1 MAEKQSNKDRIKEI
15 TAGIE
20 KGIME
25 LFESDRY
32 RQYLS
37 TMSRFHKYSL
47 NNVMLIHS
55 QRPDATL
62 VAGFNKWKNQFGR
75 HVKKG
80 ERGIQILAPVPFKK
94 KVDEVK
100 LDPHTQT
107 PMLDRDGNLIKEEKE
122 VSIPMFKVVSV
133 FDVSQTDG
141 KPLPVLAHSLSGDV
155 QQYEVFMEALR
166 RTSPVPIVVAHTD
179 RDVDG
184 FFDLTAQQI
193 TIQDGMSQVQTICA
207 GVHEIAHSK
216 LHNYDKIDEP
226 KDAPEYQNIEIF
238 GVPGLFSNGRI
249 FLADLPDGLYRYD
262 LRGSDY
268 DPGMPV
274 TVEPN
279 VAVNHAGAIITAKPL
294 DLGKDDRRYL
304 TEEEGLDFV
313 GGESSVYQFLNEQ
326 RKDRHTEEV
335 EAESIS
341 YAVCQYFG
349 IETADNSFGYIASW
363 SQGKELK
370 ELRASLETI
379 NRTSSELISSIE
391 HHFKEICKERGI
403 DLAAQQKTEPDSLT
417 KLAADLERFEFDVDT
432 FAYLDSVGSR
442 EEGLREVTESLISG
456 DVQGIRDYLH
466 EILAEEDEYSEAAQA
481 LLNRLDAFF
490 PVPSVEPP
498 AKEVDA
504 ISTYA
509 GDFAVHLLVTTNGE
523 PIPGVPATDLD
534 GITAWAE
541 EKLRSGDLRPLSDVL
556 LDMMAVYGQD
566 ERFDNLTDRLA
577 DLNKQVYIPEET
589 LDSNK
594 APSRYEYKLV
604 SNFHRTAPEDT
615 TYIQQYTFTKGAV
628 LIPGPVLFVGPYEKC
643 LELQE
648 ALKAGTITVD
658 AVRAMEEAEK
668 LYLVSDSKY
677 LHIQRTDSGFDYT
690 LYDKNSMK
698 QLNGGRLD
706 DPELHISTACIDICE
721 MHGLDSYKVSIVPL
735 ELLESL
741 AAANIPQEQREQSID
756 IPQPYPYISQT
767 ELQAFGYTAPDMLPV
782 STDFALEL
790 MERDVTV
797 YMLHSDNTEAMA
809 FDSEDLAMH
818 IGMFGITTEDW
829 NAIKERPDIV
839 AISTRF
845 AVSYQ
850 QDVAAGVVKPPVTPE
865 NHLRAAEMSME
876 DDYGMIDGIINNGKA
891 PAAKEQDKEK
901 KPSVLD
907 QLKSQS
913 TPPRQKSTHKKS
925 KGREI

>member
-1 MAEKQSNKDRIKEI
+1 MAEKQSSKDRLKEI

-20 KGIME
+20 QGIME

-80 ERGIQILAPVPFKK
+80 ERGIQILAPVPYKK

-100 LDPHTQT
+100 LDPHTKA
-107 PMLDRDGNLIKEEKE
+107 PMLDKDGNLVKEEKE
-122 VSIPMFKVVSV
+122 VSVPMFKVVSV
-133 FDVSQTDG
+133 FDVSQTVG

-166 RTSPVPIVVAHTD
+166 RTSPVPIVIAHTD
-179 RDVDG
+179 QDVDG

-207 GVHEIAHSK
+207 GIHEIAHSK
-216 LHNYDKIDEP
+216 LHNYDRIDEP
-226 KDAPEYQNIEIF
+226 EDATEYQNIEIF

-249 FLADLPDGLYRYD
+249 CLADLPDGLYRYD
-262 LRGSDY
+262 LRGSDR
-268 DPGMPV
+268 DPGRPI

-279 VAVNHAGAIITAKPL
+279 AAINHAGSIITAKPL

-304 TEEEGLDFV
+304 TEEDGLNFV
-313 GGESSVYQFLNEQ
+313 GGESSVYHFLNEQ
-326 RKDRHTEEV
+326 HKDRHTEEV

-349 IETADNSFGYIASW
+349 IETADNSFGYIATW

-391 HHFKEICKERGI
+391 QHFKEICKERGI
-403 DLAAQQKTEPDSLT
+403 AINAP
-417 KLAADLERFEFDVDT
+417 A
-432 FAYLDSVGSR
+432 
-442 EEGLREVTESLISG
+442 EVVPVAETTPTVSG
-456 DVQGIRDYLH
+456 GDPIVNTD
-466 EILAEEDEYSEAAQA
+466 
-481 LLNRLDAFF
+481 
-490 PVPSVEPP
+490 
-498 AKEVDA
+498 DA
-504 ISTYA
+504 ISTFA
-509 GDFAVHLLVTTNGE
+509 GDFTVHLMIKTNGE
-523 PIPGVPATDLD
+523 PIPGIPAEGID
-534 GITAWAE
+534 GICAWVE
-541 EKLRSGDLRPLSDVL
+541 EKLRSGDLRPLSDIL
-556 LDMMAVYGQD
+556 LDMMAIYGQD
-566 ERFDNLTDRLA
+566 ERFNDLTDRLA
-577 DLNKQVYIPEET
+577 DMNKRVYISQEPKEST
-589 LDSNK
+589 TDPK
-594 APSRYEYKLV
+594 RYEYRLV

-615 TYIQQYTFTKGAV
+615 TYIQQYTYNRDAV
-628 LIPGPVLFVGPYEKC
+628 LFPGPVLFVGTYDKC

-648 ALKAGTITVD
+648 KLKVGTITPD
-658 AVRAMEEAEK
+658 AVREMQEAEK

-677 LHIQRTDSGFDYT
+677 LYIQRTDSGFDYT
-690 LYDKNSMK
+690 IYDKDSMK
-698 QLNGGRLD
+698 LLDGGVLD
-706 DPELHISTACIDICE
+706 DPMMHISTACIQVCE
-721 MHGLDSYKVSIVPL
+721 LHGLDSYKVSIAPT
-735 ELLESL
+735 ELIETL
-741 AAANIPQEQREQSID
+741 AAANMPQELREQSLD
-756 IPQPYPYISQT
+756 MPQPDPYVSQK

-818 IGMFGITTEDW
+818 IGMFGITTDDW

-850 QDVAAGVVKPPVTPE
+850 RDVQAGVVKPPILPE
-865 NHLRAAEMSME
+865 NHLRAAEMSLE

-891 PAAKEQDKEK
+891 PGTKEQPKEK
-901 KPSVLD
+901 KPSVMD
-907 QLKSQS
+907 QLKSQT
-913 TPPRQKSTHKKS
+913 TPQRQKNTHKKS

>member
-20 KGIME
+20 QGIKE

-37 TMSRFHKYSL
+37 TMSQFHKYSL

-100 LDPHTQT
+100 LDPHTKA
-107 PMLDRDGNLIKEEKE
+107 PMLDKDGNLVKEEKE
-122 VSIPMFKVVSV
+122 VSVPMFKVVSV

-166 RTSPVPIVVAHTD
+166 RTSPVPIVIAHTD
-179 RDVDG
+179 RDLDG

-216 LHNYDKIDEP
+216 LHNYDKMTELAD
-226 KDAPEYQNIEIF
+226 DGVTVLAPEE
-238 GVPGLFSNGRI
+238 
-249 FLADLPDGLYRYD
+249 
-262 LRGSDY
+262 
-268 DPGMPV
+268 
-274 TVEPN
+274 
-279 VAVNHAGAIITAKPL
+279 
-294 DLGKDDRRYL
+294 
-304 TEEEGLDFV
+304 
-313 GGESSVYQFLNEQ
+313 
-326 RKDRHTEEV
+326 KDRHTEEV

-391 HHFKEICKERGI
+391 QHFKEICKERGI
-403 DLAAQQKTEPDSLT
+403 AIDAPAEAVPVVK
-417 KLAADLERFEFDVDT
+417 K
-432 FAYLDSVGSR
+432 
-442 EEGLREVTESLISG
+442 ESTVAGG
-456 DVQGIRDYLH
+456 DVVENTYDDIA
-466 EILAEEDEYSEAAQA
+466 IL
-481 LLNRLDAFF
+481 
-490 PVPSVEPP
+490 
-498 AKEVDA
+498 
-504 ISTYA
+504 A
-509 GDFAVHLLVTTNGE
+509 GDFAVHLEVTTKGF
-523 PIPGVPATDLD
+523 PIPGVPVTDFFE
-534 GITAWAE
+534 IRAWVD
-541 EKLRSGDLRPLSDVL
+541 EKLRAGDLRTLSDVL
-556 LDMMAVYGQD
+556 LDVRAIYGQD
-566 ERFDNLTDRLA
+566 ERFNDLTDRLA
-577 DLNKQVYIPEET
+577 EINKRVYIPQEPVEDT
-589 LDSNK
+589 GTAK
-594 APSRYEYKLV
+594 RYEYRLV

-615 TYIQQYTFTKGAV
+615 TYIQQYTFNKDAV
-628 LIPGPVLFVGPYEKC
+628 LLPGPVLFVGTYEKC

-648 ALKAGTITVD
+648 KLKAGTITPD
-658 AVRAMEEAEK
+658 AVREMQEAEK

-677 LHIQRTDSGFDYT
+677 LYIQRTDSGFDYT
-690 LYDKNSMK
+690 IYDKDSMK
-698 QLNGGRLD
+698 LLDGGRLD
-706 DPELHISTACIDICE
+706 DPMMHISTACINICE
-721 MHGLDSYKVSIVPL
+721 EHGMDSYKVSIAPT
-735 ELLESL
+735 ELIETL
-741 AAANIPQEQREQSID
+741 AAANMPQELREQSID
-756 IPQPYPYISQT
+756 VPQPDPYVSQA
-767 ELQAFGYTAPDMLPV
+767 ELQAFGYTAPDMLPI

-818 IGMFGITTEDW
+818 IGMFGVTTEDW

-850 QDVAAGVVKPPVTPE
+850 RDVQAGVVKPPVLPE
-865 NHLRAAEMSME
+865 NHLRAAEMSLE

-891 PAAKEQDKEK
+891 PGTKEQPKEK
-901 KPSVLD
+901 KPSVID

-913 TPPRQKSTHKKS
+913 TPPRQKNTHKKS

>member
-20 KGIME
+20 QGIKE

-100 LDPHTQT
+100 LDPHTKA
-107 PMLDRDGNLIKEEKE
+107 PMLDKDGNLVKEEKE
-122 VSIPMFKVVSV
+122 VSVPMFKVVSV

-166 RTSPVPIVVAHTD
+166 RTSPVPIVIAHTD

-216 LHNYDKIDEP
+216 LHNYDKMTELAD
-226 KDAPEYQNIEIF
+226 DGVTVLAPEE
-238 GVPGLFSNGRI
+238 
-249 FLADLPDGLYRYD
+249 
-262 LRGSDY
+262 
-268 DPGMPV
+268 
-274 TVEPN
+274 
-279 VAVNHAGAIITAKPL
+279 
-294 DLGKDDRRYL
+294 
-304 TEEEGLDFV
+304 
-313 GGESSVYQFLNEQ
+313 
-326 RKDRHTEEV
+326 KDRHTEEV

-391 HHFKEICKERGI
+391 QHFKEICKERGI
-403 DLAAQQKTEPDSLT
+403 TIDAPAEAVPVVETSPT
-417 KLAADLERFEFDVDT
+417 V
-432 FAYLDSVGSR
+432 
-442 EEGLREVTESLISG
+442 SG
-456 DVQGIRDYLH
+456 GDPIVNTDD
-466 EILAEEDEYSEAAQA
+466 ILAT
-481 LLNRLDAFF
+481 F
-490 PVPSVEPP
+490 
-498 AKEVDA
+498 
-504 ISTYA
+504 A
-509 GDFAVHLLVTTNGE
+509 GDFTVHLMIKTNGE
-523 PIPGVPATDLD
+523 PIPGIPAEGID
-534 GITAWAE
+534 GICAWVE
-541 EKLRSGDLRPLSDVL
+541 EKLRAGDLRPLSVIL
-556 LDMMAVYGQD
+556 LDMMAIYGQD
-566 ERFDNLTDRLA
+566 ERFNDLTDRLA
-577 DLNKQVYIPEET
+577 EINKRVYIPQEPVKDT
-589 LDSNK
+589 GAAK
-594 APSRYEYKLV
+594 RYEYRLV

-615 TYIQQYTFTKGAV
+615 TYIQQYTYNRDAV
-628 LIPGPVLFVGPYEKC
+628 LFPGPVLFVGTYEKC

-648 ALKAGTITVD
+648 KLKAGTITPD
-658 AVRAMEEAEK
+658 AVREMQEAEK

-677 LHIQRTDSGFDYT
+677 LYIQRTDSGFDYT
-690 LYDKNSMK
+690 IYDKDSMK
-698 QLNGGRLD
+698 LLDGGRLD
-706 DPELHISTACIDICE
+706 DPMMHISTACINICE
-721 MHGLDSYKVSIVPL
+721 EHGMDSYKVSIAPT
-735 ELLESL
+735 ELIETL
-741 AAANIPQEQREQSID
+741 AAANMPQELREQSID
-756 IPQPYPYISQT
+756 VPQPDPYVSQM
-767 ELQAFGYTAPDMLPV
+767 ELQAFGYTAPDMLPI

-850 QDVAAGVVKPPVTPE
+850 RDVQTGVVKPSILPE
-865 NHLRAAEMSME
+865 NHLRAAEMSLE

-891 PAAKEQDKEK
+891 PGTKEQPKEK
-901 KPSVLD
+901 KPSVID
-907 QLKSQS
+907 QLKSQT
-913 TPPRQKSTHKKS
+913 TPPRQKTTQKKS

>member
-100 LDPHTQT
+100 LDPHTKA
-107 PMLDRDGNLIKEEKE
+107 PMLDKDGNLVKEEKE
-122 VSIPMFKVVSV
+122 VSVPMFKVVSV

-166 RTSPVPIVVAHTD
+166 RTSPVPIVIAHTD

-216 LHNYDKIDEP
+216 LHNYDKMTELAD
-226 KDAPEYQNIEIF
+226 DGVTVLAPEE
-238 GVPGLFSNGRI
+238 
-249 FLADLPDGLYRYD
+249 
-262 LRGSDY
+262 
-268 DPGMPV
+268 
-274 TVEPN
+274 
-279 VAVNHAGAIITAKPL
+279 
-294 DLGKDDRRYL
+294 
-304 TEEEGLDFV
+304 
-313 GGESSVYQFLNEQ
+313 
-326 RKDRHTEEV
+326 KDRHTEEV

-391 HHFKEICKERGI
+391 QHFKEICKERGI
-403 DLAAQQKTEPDSLT
+403 TIDAPAEAVPVVETSPT
-417 KLAADLERFEFDVDT
+417 V
-432 FAYLDSVGSR
+432 
-442 EEGLREVTESLISG
+442 SG
-456 DVQGIRDYLH
+456 GDPIVNTDD
-466 EILAEEDEYSEAAQA
+466 ILAT
-481 LLNRLDAFF
+481 F
-490 PVPSVEPP
+490 
-498 AKEVDA
+498 
-504 ISTYA
+504 A
-509 GDFAVHLLVTTNGE
+509 GDFTVHLMIKTNGE
-523 PIPGVPATDLD
+523 PIPGIPAEGID
-534 GITAWAE
+534 GICAWVE
-541 EKLRSGDLRPLSDVL
+541 EKLRAGDLRPLSDIL
-556 LDMMAVYGQD
+556 LDMMAIYGQD
-566 ERFDNLTDRLA
+566 ERFNDLTDRLA
-577 DLNKQVYIPEET
+577 EINKRVYIPQEPVEDT
-589 LDSNK
+589 GTAK
-594 APSRYEYKLV
+594 RYEYRLV

-615 TYIQQYTFTKGAV
+615 TYIQQYIYNRDAV
-628 LIPGPVLFVGPYEKC
+628 LFPGPVLFVGTYEKC

-648 ALKAGTITVD
+648 KLKAGTITPD
-658 AVRAMEEAEK
+658 AVREMQEAEK

-677 LHIQRTDSGFDYT
+677 LYIQRTDSGFDYT
-690 LYDKNSMK
+690 IYDKDSMK
-698 QLNGGRLD
+698 LLDGGRLD
-706 DPELHISTACIDICE
+706 NPMMHISTACINICE
-721 MHGLDSYKVSIVPL
+721 EHGMDSYKVSIAPT
-735 ELLESL
+735 ELIETL
-741 AAANIPQEQREQSID
+741 AAANMPQELREQSID
-756 IPQPYPYISQT
+756 VPQPDPYVSQA
-767 ELQAFGYTAPDMLPV
+767 ELQSFGYTAPDMLPI

-797 YMLHSDNTEAMA
+797 YMLHRDNTEAMA

-818 IGMFGITTEDW
+818 IGMFGVTTEDW

-850 QDVAAGVVKPPVTPE
+850 RDVQAGVVKPPVLPE
-865 NHLRAAEMSME
+865 NHLRAAEMSLE
-876 DDYGMIDGIINNGKA
+876 DDYGMIDGIN
-891 PAAKEQDKEK
+891 PEE
-901 KPSVLD
+901 SVI
-907 QLKSQS
+907 
-913 TPPRQKSTHKKS
+913 PKKS
-925 KGREI
+925 CKRRRRDEFCL

>member
-20 KGIME
+20 QGIKE

-100 LDPHTQT
+100 LDPHTKA
-107 PMLDRDGNLIKEEKE
+107 PMLDKDGNLVKEEKE
-122 VSIPMFKVVSV
+122 VSVPMFKVVSV

-166 RTSPVPIVVAHTD
+166 RTSPVPIVIAHTD

-216 LHNYDKIDEP
+216 LHNYDKMTELAD
-226 KDAPEYQNIEIF
+226 DGVTVLAPEE
-238 GVPGLFSNGRI
+238 
-249 FLADLPDGLYRYD
+249 
-262 LRGSDY
+262 
-268 DPGMPV
+268 
-274 TVEPN
+274 
-279 VAVNHAGAIITAKPL
+279 
-294 DLGKDDRRYL
+294 
-304 TEEEGLDFV
+304 
-313 GGESSVYQFLNEQ
+313 
-326 RKDRHTEEV
+326 KDRHTEEV

-391 HHFKEICKERGI
+391 QHFKEICKERGI
-403 DLAAQQKTEPDSLT
+403 TIDAPAEAVPVVETSPT
-417 KLAADLERFEFDVDT
+417 V
-432 FAYLDSVGSR
+432 
-442 EEGLREVTESLISG
+442 SG
-456 DVQGIRDYLH
+456 GDPIVNTD
-466 EILAEEDEYSEAAQA
+466 
-481 LLNRLDAFF
+481 
-490 PVPSVEPP
+490 
-498 AKEVDA
+498 DA
-504 ISTYA
+504 ISTFA
-509 GDFAVHLLVTTNGE
+509 GDFTVHLMIKTNGE
-523 PIPGVPATDLD
+523 PIPGIPAEGID
-534 GITAWAE
+534 GICAWVE
-541 EKLRSGDLRPLSDVL
+541 EKLRAGGLRPLSDIL
-556 LDMMAVYGQD
+556 LDMMAIYGQD
-566 ERFDNLTDRLA
+566 ERFNDLTDRLA
-577 DLNKQVYIPEET
+577 EINKRVYIPQEPVEDT
-589 LDSNK
+589 GAAK
-594 APSRYEYKLV
+594 RYEYRLV

-615 TYIQQYTFTKGAV
+615 TYIQQYTYNRDAV
-628 LIPGPVLFVGPYEKC
+628 LFPGPVLFVGTYEKC

-648 ALKAGTITVD
+648 KLKAGTITPD
-658 AVRAMEEAEK
+658 AVREMQEAEK

-677 LHIQRTDSGFDYT
+677 LYIQRTDSGFDYT
-690 LYDKNSMK
+690 IYDKDSMK
-698 QLNGGRLD
+698 LLDGGRLD
-706 DPELHISTACIDICE
+706 DPMMHISTACINICE
-721 MHGLDSYKVSIVPL
+721 EHGMDSYKVSIAPT
-735 ELLESL
+735 ELIETL
-741 AAANIPQEQREQSID
+741 AAANMPQELREQSID
-756 IPQPYPYISQT
+756 VPQPDPYVSQA
-767 ELQAFGYTAPDMLPV
+767 ELQAFGYTAPDMLPI

-818 IGMFGITTEDW
+818 IGMFGVTTEDW

-850 QDVAAGVVKPPVTPE
+850 RDVQAGVVKPPVLPE
-865 NHLRAAEMSME
+865 NHLRAAEMSLE

-891 PAAKEQDKEK
+891 PGTKEQPKEK
-901 KPSVLD
+901 KPSVID

-913 TPPRQKSTHKKS
+913 TPPRQKNTHKKS

>member
-20 KGIME
+20 QGIKE

-100 LDPHTQT
+100 LDPHTKA
-107 PMLDRDGNLIKEEKE
+107 PILDKDGNLVKEEKE
-122 VSIPMFKVVSV
+122 VSVPMFKVVSV

-166 RTSPVPIVVAHTD
+166 RTSPVPIVIAHTD

-216 LHNYDKIDEP
+216 LHNYDKMTELAD
-226 KDAPEYQNIEIF
+226 DGVTVLAPEE
-238 GVPGLFSNGRI
+238 
-249 FLADLPDGLYRYD
+249 
-262 LRGSDY
+262 
-268 DPGMPV
+268 
-274 TVEPN
+274 
-279 VAVNHAGAIITAKPL
+279 
-294 DLGKDDRRYL
+294 
-304 TEEEGLDFV
+304 
-313 GGESSVYQFLNEQ
+313 
-326 RKDRHTEEV
+326 KDRHTEEV

-391 HHFKEICKERGI
+391 QHFKEICKERGI
-403 DLAAQQKTEPDSLT
+403 AINAP
-417 KLAADLERFEFDVDT
+417 A
-432 FAYLDSVGSR
+432 
-442 EEGLREVTESLISG
+442 EVVPVVETSPTVSG
-456 DVQGIRDYLH
+456 GDPIVNTDD
-466 EILAEEDEYSEAAQA
+466 ILAT
-481 LLNRLDAFF
+481 F
-490 PVPSVEPP
+490 
-498 AKEVDA
+498 
-504 ISTYA
+504 A
-509 GDFAVHLLVTTNGE
+509 GDFTVHLMIKTSGE
-523 PIPGVPATDLD
+523 PIPGIPAEGID
-534 GITAWAE
+534 GICAWVE
-541 EKLRSGDLRPLSDVL
+541 EKLRAGDLRPLSDIL
-556 LDMMAVYGQD
+556 LDMMAIFGQD
-566 ERFDNLTDRLA
+566 ERFNDLTDRLA
-577 DLNKQVYIPEET
+577 EINKRVYIPQEPVEDT
-589 LDSNK
+589 GTAK
-594 APSRYEYKLV
+594 RYEYRLV

-615 TYIQQYTFTKGAV
+615 TYIQQYTFNKDAV
-628 LIPGPVLFVGPYEKC
+628 LFPGPVLFVGTYEKC

-648 ALKAGTITVD
+648 KLKAGTITPD
-658 AVRAMEEAEK
+658 AVREMQEAEK

-677 LHIQRTDSGFDYT
+677 LYIQRTDSGFDYT
-690 LYDKNSMK
+690 IYDKGSMK
-698 QLNGGRLD
+698 LLDGGRLD
-706 DPELHISTACIDICE
+706 DPMMHISTACINICE
-721 MHGLDSYKVSIVPL
+721 EHGMDSYKVSIAPT
-735 ELLESL
+735 ELIENL
-741 AAANIPQEQREQSID
+741 AAANMPQELREQSID
-756 IPQPYPYISQT
+756 VPQPDPYVSQA
-767 ELQAFGYTAPDMLPV
+767 ELQAFGYTAPDMLPI

-797 YMLHSDNTEAMA
+797 YMLHRDNTEAMA

-818 IGMFGITTEDW
+818 IGMFGVTTEDW

-850 QDVAAGVVKPPVTPE
+850 RDVQAGVVKPPVLPE
-865 NHLRAAEMSME
+865 NHLRAAEMSLE

-891 PAAKEQDKEK
+891 PGTKEPPKEK
-901 KPSVLD
+901 KPSIID

-913 TPPRQKSTHKKS
+913 TPPRQKNTHKKS

>member
-20 KGIME
+20 QGIKE

-100 LDPHTQT
+100 LDPHTKA
-107 PMLDRDGNLIKEEKE
+107 PMLDKDGNLVKEEKE
-122 VSIPMFKVVSV
+122 VSVPMFKVVSV

-166 RTSPVPIVVAHTD
+166 RTSPVPIVIAHTD

-216 LHNYDKIDEP
+216 LHNYDKMTELAD
-226 KDAPEYQNIEIF
+226 DGVTVLAPEE
-238 GVPGLFSNGRI
+238 
-249 FLADLPDGLYRYD
+249 
-262 LRGSDY
+262 
-268 DPGMPV
+268 
-274 TVEPN
+274 
-279 VAVNHAGAIITAKPL
+279 
-294 DLGKDDRRYL
+294 
-304 TEEEGLDFV
+304 
-313 GGESSVYQFLNEQ
+313 
-326 RKDRHTEEV
+326 KDRHTEEV

-391 HHFKEICKERGI
+391 QHFKEICKERGI
-403 DLAAQQKTEPDSLT
+403 AINAP
-417 KLAADLERFEFDVDT
+417 A
-432 FAYLDSVGSR
+432 
-442 EEGLREVTESLISG
+442 EVVPVVETSPTVSG
-456 DVQGIRDYLH
+456 GDPIVNTDD
-466 EILAEEDEYSEAAQA
+466 ILAT
-481 LLNRLDAFF
+481 F
-490 PVPSVEPP
+490 
-498 AKEVDA
+498 
-504 ISTYA
+504 A
-509 GDFAVHLLVTTNGE
+509 GDFTVHLMIKTNGE
-523 PIPGVPATDLD
+523 PIPGIPAEGID
-534 GITAWAE
+534 GICAWVE
-541 EKLRSGDLRPLSDVL
+541 EKLRAGDLRPLSDIL
-556 LDMMAVYGQD
+556 LDMMAIYGQD
-566 ERFDNLTDRLA
+566 ERFNDLTDRLA
-577 DLNKQVYIPEET
+577 EINKRVYIPQEPVEDT
-589 LDSNK
+589 GAAK
-594 APSRYEYKLV
+594 RYEYRLV

-615 TYIQQYTFTKGAV
+615 TYIQQYTYNRDAV
-628 LIPGPVLFVGPYEKC
+628 LFPGPVLFVGTYEKC

-648 ALKAGTITVD
+648 KLKAGTITPD
-658 AVRAMEEAEK
+658 AVREMQEAEK

-677 LHIQRTDSGFDYT
+677 LYIQRTDSGFDYT
-690 LYDKNSMK
+690 IYDKDSMK
-698 QLNGGRLD
+698 LLDGGRLD
-706 DPELHISTACIDICE
+706 DPMMHISTACINICE
-721 MHGLDSYKVSIVPL
+721 EHGMDSYKVSIAPT
-735 ELLESL
+735 ELIENL
-741 AAANIPQEQREQSID
+741 AAANMPQELREQSID
-756 IPQPYPYISQT
+756 VPQPDPYVSQA
-767 ELQAFGYTAPDMLPV
+767 ELQAFGYTAPDMLPI

-818 IGMFGITTEDW
+818 IGMFGVTTEDW

-850 QDVAAGVVKPPVTPE
+850 RDVQAGVVKPPVLPE
-865 NHLRAAEMSME
+865 NHLRAAEMSLE

-891 PAAKEQDKEK
+891 PGTKEPPKEK
-901 KPSVLD
+901 KPSVID
-907 QLKSQS
+907 QLKNQS
-913 TPPRQKSTHKKS
+913 TPPRQKNTQKKS

>member
-20 KGIME
+20 QGIKE

-100 LDPHTQT
+100 LDPHTKA
-107 PMLDRDGNLIKEEKE
+107 PMLDKDGNLVKEEKE
-122 VSIPMFKVVSV
+122 VSVPMFKVVSV

-166 RTSPVPIVVAHTD
+166 RTSPVPIVIAHTD

-216 LHNYDKIDEP
+216 LHNYDKMTELAD
-226 KDAPEYQNIEIF
+226 DGVTVLAPEE
-238 GVPGLFSNGRI
+238 
-249 FLADLPDGLYRYD
+249 
-262 LRGSDY
+262 
-268 DPGMPV
+268 
-274 TVEPN
+274 
-279 VAVNHAGAIITAKPL
+279 
-294 DLGKDDRRYL
+294 
-304 TEEEGLDFV
+304 
-313 GGESSVYQFLNEQ
+313 
-326 RKDRHTEEV
+326 KDRHTEEV

-391 HHFKEICKERGI
+391 QHFKEICKERGI
-403 DLAAQQKTEPDSLT
+403 TIDAPAEAVPVVETSPTVSGGDPIVNTDDVLA
-417 KLAADLERFEFDVDT
+417 T
-432 FAYLDSVGSR
+432 F
-442 EEGLREVTESLISG
+442 
-456 DVQGIRDYLH
+456 
-466 EILAEEDEYSEAAQA
+466 
-481 LLNRLDAFF
+481 
-490 PVPSVEPP
+490 
-498 AKEVDA
+498 
-504 ISTYA
+504 A
-509 GDFAVHLLVTTNGE
+509 GDFTVHLMIKTNGE
-523 PIPGVPATDLD
+523 PIPGIPAEGID
-534 GITAWAE
+534 GICAWVE
-541 EKLRSGDLRPLSDVL
+541 EKLRAGDLRPLSDIL
-556 LDMMAVYGQD
+556 LDMMAIYGQD
-566 ERFDNLTDRLA
+566 ERFNDLTDRLA
-577 DLNKQVYIPEET
+577 EINKRIYIPQEPVEEIGAA
-589 LDSNK
+589 K
-594 APSRYEYKLV
+594 RYEYRLV

-615 TYIQQYTFTKGAV
+615 TYIQQYTFNKDAV
-628 LIPGPVLFVGPYEKC
+628 LFPGPVLFVGTYEKC

-648 ALKAGTITVD
+648 KLKAGTITPD
-658 AVRAMEEAEK
+658 AVREMQEAEK
-668 LYLVSDSKY
+668 LYLVSGSKY
-677 LHIQRTDSGFDYT
+677 LYIQRTDSGFDYT
-690 LYDKNSMK
+690 IYDKDSMK
-698 QLNGGRLD
+698 LLDGGRLD
-706 DPELHISTACIDICE
+706 DPMMHISTACINICE
-721 MHGLDSYKVSIVPL
+721 EHCMDSYKVSIAPT
-735 ELLESL
+735 ELIETL
-741 AAANIPQEQREQSID
+741 AAANMPQELREQSID
-756 IPQPYPYISQT
+756 VPQPDPYVSQA
-767 ELQAFGYTAPDMLPV
+767 ELQAFGYTAPDMLPI

-818 IGMFGITTEDW
+818 IGMFGVTTEDW

-850 QDVAAGVVKPPVTPE
+850 RDVQAGVVKPPVLPE
-865 NHLRAAEMSME
+865 NHLRAAEMSLE

-891 PAAKEQDKEK
+891 PGTKEQPKEK
-901 KPSVLD
+901 KPSIID

-913 TPPRQKSTHKKS
+913 TPPRQKNTHKKS

>member
-100 LDPHTQT
+100 LDPHTKA
-107 PMLDRDGNLIKEEKE
+107 PMLDKDGNLVKEEKE
-122 VSIPMFKVVSV
+122 VSVPMFKVVSV

-166 RTSPVPIVVAHTD
+166 RTSPVPIVIAHTD

-216 LHNYDKIDEP
+216 LHNYDKMTELAD
-226 KDAPEYQNIEIF
+226 DGVTVLAPEE
-238 GVPGLFSNGRI
+238 
-249 FLADLPDGLYRYD
+249 
-262 LRGSDY
+262 
-268 DPGMPV
+268 
-274 TVEPN
+274 
-279 VAVNHAGAIITAKPL
+279 
-294 DLGKDDRRYL
+294 
-304 TEEEGLDFV
+304 
-313 GGESSVYQFLNEQ
+313 
-326 RKDRHTEEV
+326 KDRHTEEV

-391 HHFKEICKERGI
+391 QHFKEICKERGI
-403 DLAAQQKTEPDSLT
+403 AINAP
-417 KLAADLERFEFDVDT
+417 A
-432 FAYLDSVGSR
+432 
-442 EEGLREVTESLISG
+442 EVVPVVETSPTVSG
-456 DVQGIRDYLH
+456 GDPIVNTDD
-466 EILAEEDEYSEAAQA
+466 ILAT
-481 LLNRLDAFF
+481 F
-490 PVPSVEPP
+490 
-498 AKEVDA
+498 
-504 ISTYA
+504 A
-509 GDFAVHLLVTTNGE
+509 GDFTVHLMIKTNGE
-523 PIPGVPATDLD
+523 PIPGIPAEGID
-534 GITAWAE
+534 GICAWVE
-541 EKLRSGDLRPLSDVL
+541 EKLRAGDLRPLSDIL
-556 LDMMAVYGQD
+556 LDMMAIYGQD
-566 ERFDNLTDRLA
+566 ERFNDLTDRLA
-577 DLNKQVYIPEET
+577 EINKRVYIPQEPVEDT
-589 LDSNK
+589 GAAK
-594 APSRYEYKLV
+594 RYEYRLV

-615 TYIQQYTFTKGAV
+615 TYIQQYTYNRDAV
-628 LIPGPVLFVGPYEKC
+628 LFPGPVLFVGTYEKC

-648 ALKAGTITVD
+648 KLKAGTITPD
-658 AVRAMEEAEK
+658 AVREMQEAEK

-677 LHIQRTDSGFDYT
+677 LYIQRTDSGFDYT
-690 LYDKNSMK
+690 IYDKGSMK
-698 QLNGGRLD
+698 LLDGGRLD
-706 DPELHISTACIDICE
+706 DPMMHISTACINICE
-721 MHGLDSYKVSIVPL
+721 EHGMDSYKVSIAPT
-735 ELLESL
+735 ELIETL
-741 AAANIPQEQREQSID
+741 AAANMPQELREQSID
-756 IPQPYPYISQT
+756 VPQPDPYVSQA
-767 ELQAFGYTAPDMLPV
+767 ELQAFGYTAPDMLPI

-818 IGMFGITTEDW
+818 IGMFGVTTEDW

-850 QDVAAGVVKPPVTPE
+850 RDVQAGVVKPPVLPE
-865 NHLRAAEMSME
+865 NHLRAAEMSLE

-891 PAAKEQDKEK
+891 PGTKEQPKEK
-901 KPSVLD
+901 KPSVID

-913 TPPRQKSTHKKS
+913 TPPRQKNTHKKS

>member
-20 KGIME
+20 QGIKE

-100 LDPHTQT
+100 LDPHTKA
-107 PMLDRDGNLIKEEKE
+107 PMLDKDGNLVKEEKE
-122 VSIPMFKVVSV
+122 VSVPMFKVVSV

-166 RTSPVPIVVAHTD
+166 RTSPVPIVIAHTD

-216 LHNYDKIDEP
+216 LHNYDKMTELAD
-226 KDAPEYQNIEIF
+226 DGVTVLAPEE
-238 GVPGLFSNGRI
+238 
-249 FLADLPDGLYRYD
+249 
-262 LRGSDY
+262 
-268 DPGMPV
+268 
-274 TVEPN
+274 
-279 VAVNHAGAIITAKPL
+279 
-294 DLGKDDRRYL
+294 
-304 TEEEGLDFV
+304 
-313 GGESSVYQFLNEQ
+313 
-326 RKDRHTEEV
+326 KDRHTEEV

-391 HHFKEICKERGI
+391 QHFKEICKERGI
-403 DLAAQQKTEPDSLT
+403 AINAP
-417 KLAADLERFEFDVDT
+417 A
-432 FAYLDSVGSR
+432 
-442 EEGLREVTESLISG
+442 EVVPVVETSPTVSG
-456 DVQGIRDYLH
+456 GDPIVNTDD
-466 EILAEEDEYSEAAQA
+466 ILAT
-481 LLNRLDAFF
+481 F
-490 PVPSVEPP
+490 
-498 AKEVDA
+498 
-504 ISTYA
+504 A
-509 GDFAVHLLVTTNGE
+509 GDFTVHLMIKTNGE
-523 PIPGVPATDLD
+523 PIPGIPAEGID
-534 GITAWAE
+534 GICAWVE
-541 EKLRSGDLRPLSDVL
+541 EKLRAGDLRPLSDIL
-556 LDMMAVYGQD
+556 LDMMAIYGQD
-566 ERFDNLTDRLA
+566 ERFNDLTDRLA
-577 DLNKQVYIPEET
+577 EINKRVYIPQEPVEDT
-589 LDSNK
+589 GAAK
-594 APSRYEYKLV
+594 RYEYRLV

-615 TYIQQYTFTKGAV
+615 TYIQQYTYNRDAV
-628 LIPGPVLFVGPYEKC
+628 LFPGPVLFVGTYEKC

-648 ALKAGTITVD
+648 KLKAGTITPD
-658 AVRAMEEAEK
+658 AVREMQEAEK

-677 LHIQRTDSGFDYT
+677 LYIQRTDSGFDYT
-690 LYDKNSMK
+690 IYDKGSMK
-698 QLNGGRLD
+698 LLDGGRLD
-706 DPELHISTACIDICE
+706 DPMMHISTACINICE
-721 MHGLDSYKVSIVPL
+721 EHGMDSYKVSIAPT
-735 ELLESL
+735 ELIETL
-741 AAANIPQEQREQSID
+741 AAANMPQELREQSID
-756 IPQPYPYISQT
+756 VPQPDPYVSQA
-767 ELQAFGYTAPDMLPV
+767 ELQAFGYTAPDMLPI

-818 IGMFGITTEDW
+818 IGMFGVTTEDW

-850 QDVAAGVVKPPVTPE
+850 RDVQAGVVKPPVLPE
-865 NHLRAAEMSME
+865 NHLRAAEMSLE

-891 PAAKEQDKEK
+891 PGTKEQPKEK
-901 KPSVLD
+901 KPSVID

-913 TPPRQKSTHKKS
+913 TPPRQKNTHKKS

>member
-20 KGIME
+20 QGIKE

-100 LDPHTQT
+100 LDPHTKA
-107 PMLDRDGNLIKEEKE
+107 PMLDKDGNLVKEEKE
-122 VSIPMFKVVSV
+122 VSVPMFKVVSV

-166 RTSPVPIVVAHTD
+166 RTSPVPIVIAHTD

-216 LHNYDKIDEP
+216 LHNYDKMTELAD
-226 KDAPEYQNIEIF
+226 DGVTVLAPEE
-238 GVPGLFSNGRI
+238 
-249 FLADLPDGLYRYD
+249 
-262 LRGSDY
+262 
-268 DPGMPV
+268 
-274 TVEPN
+274 
-279 VAVNHAGAIITAKPL
+279 
-294 DLGKDDRRYL
+294 
-304 TEEEGLDFV
+304 
-313 GGESSVYQFLNEQ
+313 
-326 RKDRHTEEV
+326 KDRHTEEV

-391 HHFKEICKERGI
+391 QHFKEICKERGI
-403 DLAAQQKTEPDSLT
+403 AIDAPAEAVPVVETSPT
-417 KLAADLERFEFDVDT
+417 V
-432 FAYLDSVGSR
+432 
-442 EEGLREVTESLISG
+442 SG
-456 DVQGIRDYLH
+456 GDPIVNTDD
-466 EILAEEDEYSEAAQA
+466 ILAT
-481 LLNRLDAFF
+481 F
-490 PVPSVEPP
+490 
-498 AKEVDA
+498 
-504 ISTYA
+504 A
-509 GDFAVHLLVTTNGE
+509 GDFTVHLMIKTNGE
-523 PIPGVPATDLD
+523 PIPGIPAEGID
-534 GITAWAE
+534 GICAWVE
-541 EKLRSGDLRPLSDVL
+541 EKLRAGDLRPLSDIL
-556 LDMMAVYGQD
+556 LDMMAIYGQD
-566 ERFDNLTDRLA
+566 ERFNDLTDRLA
-577 DLNKQVYIPEET
+577 EINKRVYIPEEPVEDT
-589 LDSNK
+589 GTAK
-594 APSRYEYKLV
+594 RYEYRLV

-615 TYIQQYTFTKGAV
+615 TYIQQYTFNKDAV
-628 LIPGPVLFVGPYEKC
+628 LFPGPVLFVGTYEKC

-648 ALKAGTITVD
+648 KLKAGTITPD
-658 AVRAMEEAEK
+658 AVREMQEAEK

-677 LHIQRTDSGFDYT
+677 LYIQRTDSGFDYT
-690 LYDKNSMK
+690 IYDKGSMK
-698 QLNGGRLD
+698 LLDGGRLD
-706 DPELHISTACIDICE
+706 DPMMHISTACINICE
-721 MHGLDSYKVSIVPL
+721 EHGMDSYKVSIAPT
-735 ELLESL
+735 ELIETL
-741 AAANIPQEQREQSID
+741 AAANMPQELREQSID
-756 IPQPYPYISQT
+756 VPQPDPYVSQA
-767 ELQAFGYTAPDMLPV
+767 ELQAFGYTAPDMLPI

-797 YMLHSDNTEAMA
+797 YMLHRDNTEAMA

-818 IGMFGITTEDW
+818 IGMFGVTTEDW

-850 QDVAAGVVKPPVTPE
+850 RDVQAGVVKPPVLPE
-865 NHLRAAEMSME
+865 NHLRAAEMSLE

-891 PAAKEQDKEK
+891 PGTKEPPKEK
-901 KPSVLD
+901 KPSVID

-913 TPPRQKSTHKKS
+913 TPPRQKNTHKKS

>member
-20 KGIME
+20 QGIKE

-100 LDPHTQT
+100 LDPHTKA
-107 PMLDRDGNLIKEEKE
+107 PILDKDGNLVKEEKE
-122 VSIPMFKVVSV
+122 VSVPMFKVVSV

-166 RTSPVPIVVAHTD
+166 RTSPVPIVIAHTD

-216 LHNYDKIDEP
+216 LHNYDKMTELAD
-226 KDAPEYQNIEIF
+226 DGVTVLAPEE
-238 GVPGLFSNGRI
+238 
-249 FLADLPDGLYRYD
+249 
-262 LRGSDY
+262 
-268 DPGMPV
+268 
-274 TVEPN
+274 
-279 VAVNHAGAIITAKPL
+279 
-294 DLGKDDRRYL
+294 
-304 TEEEGLDFV
+304 
-313 GGESSVYQFLNEQ
+313 
-326 RKDRHTEEV
+326 KDRHTEEV

-391 HHFKEICKERGI
+391 QHFKEICKERGI
-403 DLAAQQKTEPDSLT
+403 TIDAPAEAVPVVETSPT
-417 KLAADLERFEFDVDT
+417 V
-432 FAYLDSVGSR
+432 
-442 EEGLREVTESLISG
+442 SG
-456 DVQGIRDYLH
+456 GDPIVNTDD
-466 EILAEEDEYSEAAQA
+466 ILAT
-481 LLNRLDAFF
+481 F
-490 PVPSVEPP
+490 
-498 AKEVDA
+498 
-504 ISTYA
+504 A
-509 GDFAVHLLVTTNGE
+509 GDFTVHLMIKTNGE
-523 PIPGVPATDLD
+523 PIPGIPAEGID
-534 GITAWAE
+534 GICAWVE
-541 EKLRSGDLRPLSDVL
+541 EKLRAGDLRPLSDIL
-556 LDMMAVYGQD
+556 LDMMAIYGQD
-566 ERFDNLTDRLA
+566 ERFNDLTDRLA
-577 DLNKQVYIPEET
+577 EINKRVYIPQEPVEDT
-589 LDSNK
+589 GAAK
-594 APSRYEYKLV
+594 RYEYRLV

-615 TYIQQYTFTKGAV
+615 TYIQQYTYNRDAV
-628 LIPGPVLFVGPYEKC
+628 LFPGPVLFVGTYEKC

-648 ALKAGTITVD
+648 KLKAGTITPD
-658 AVRAMEEAEK
+658 AVREMQEAEK

-677 LHIQRTDSGFDYT
+677 LYIQRTDSGFDYT
-690 LYDKNSMK
+690 IYDKDSMK
-698 QLNGGRLD
+698 LLDGGRLD
-706 DPELHISTACIDICE
+706 DPMMHISTACINICE
-721 MHGLDSYKVSIVPL
+721 EHGMDSYKVSIAPT
-735 ELLESL
+735 ELIETL
-741 AAANIPQEQREQSID
+741 AAANMPQELREQSID
-756 IPQPYPYISQT
+756 VPQPDPYVSQM
-767 ELQAFGYTAPDMLPV
+767 ELQAFGYTAPDMLPI

-797 YMLHSDNTEAMA
+797 YMLHRDNTEAMA

-818 IGMFGITTEDW
+818 IGMFGVTTEDW

-850 QDVAAGVVKPPVTPE
+850 RDVQASVVKPPVLPE
-865 NHLRAAEMSME
+865 NHLRAAEMSLE

-891 PAAKEQDKEK
+891 PGTKEPPKEK
-901 KPSVLD
+901 KPSVID

-913 TPPRQKSTHKKS
+913 TPPRQKNTHKKS

>member
-100 LDPHTQT
+100 LDPHTKA
-107 PMLDRDGNLIKEEKE
+107 PILDKDGNLVKEEKE
-122 VSIPMFKVVSV
+122 VSVPMFKVVSV

-166 RTSPVPIVVAHTD
+166 RTSPVPIVIAHTD

-216 LHNYDKIDEP
+216 LHNYDKMTELAD
-226 KDAPEYQNIEIF
+226 DGVTVLAPEE
-238 GVPGLFSNGRI
+238 
-249 FLADLPDGLYRYD
+249 
-262 LRGSDY
+262 
-268 DPGMPV
+268 
-274 TVEPN
+274 
-279 VAVNHAGAIITAKPL
+279 
-294 DLGKDDRRYL
+294 
-304 TEEEGLDFV
+304 
-313 GGESSVYQFLNEQ
+313 
-326 RKDRHTEEV
+326 KDRHTEEV

-391 HHFKEICKERGI
+391 QHFKEICKERGI
-403 DLAAQQKTEPDSLT
+403 TIDAPAEAVPVVETSPT
-417 KLAADLERFEFDVDT
+417 V
-432 FAYLDSVGSR
+432 
-442 EEGLREVTESLISG
+442 SG
-456 DVQGIRDYLH
+456 GDPIVNTD
-466 EILAEEDEYSEAAQA
+466 
-481 LLNRLDAFF
+481 
-490 PVPSVEPP
+490 
-498 AKEVDA
+498 DA
-504 ISTYA
+504 ISTFA
-509 GDFAVHLLVTTNGE
+509 GDFTVHLMIKTNGE
-523 PIPGVPATDLD
+523 PIPGIPAESID
-534 GITAWAE
+534 GICAWVE
-541 EKLRSGDLRPLSDVL
+541 EKLRAGDLRPLSDIL
-556 LDMMAVYGQD
+556 LDMMAIYGQD
-566 ERFDNLTDRLA
+566 ERFNDLTDRLA
-577 DLNKQVYIPEET
+577 EINKRVYIPQEQVEKT
-589 LDSNK
+589 GAAK
-594 APSRYEYKLV
+594 RYEYRLV

-615 TYIQQYTFTKGAV
+615 TYIQQYTFNKDAV
-628 LIPGPVLFVGPYEKC
+628 LFPGPVLFVGTYEKC

-648 ALKAGTITVD
+648 KLKAGTITPD
-658 AVRAMEEAEK
+658 AVREMQEAEK

-677 LHIQRTDSGFDYT
+677 LYIQRTDSGFDYT
-690 LYDKNSMK
+690 IYDKDSK
-698 QLNGGRLD
+698 KLLDGGRLD
-706 DPELHISTACIDICE
+706 DPMMHISTACINICE
-721 MHGLDSYKVSIVPL
+721 DHGMDSYKVSIAPT
-735 ELLESL
+735 ELIETL
-741 AAANIPQEQREQSID
+741 AAANMPQELREQSID
-756 IPQPYPYISQT
+756 VPQPDPYVSQA
-767 ELQAFGYTAPDMLPV
+767 ELKAFGYTAPDMLPI

-818 IGMFGITTEDW
+818 IGMFGVTTEDW

-850 QDVAAGVVKPPVTPE
+850 RDVQAGVVKPPVLPE
-865 NHLRAAEMSME
+865 NHLRAAEMSLE

-891 PAAKEQDKEK
+891 PGTKEQPKEK
-901 KPSVLD
+901 KPSVID

-913 TPPRQKSTHKKS
+913 TPPRQKNTHKKS
-925 KGREI
+925 KEREI

>member
-20 KGIME
+20 QGIKE

-100 LDPHTQT
+100 LDPHTKA
-107 PMLDRDGNLIKEEKE
+107 PILDKDGNLVKEEKE
-122 VSIPMFKVVSV
+122 VSVPVFKVVSV

-166 RTSPVPIVVAHTD
+166 RTSPVPIVIAHTD

-216 LHNYDKIDEP
+216 LHNYDKMTE
-226 KDAPEYQNIEIF
+226 
-238 GVPGLFSNGRI
+238 
-249 FLADLPDGLYRYD
+249 LADDG
-262 LRGSDY
+262 
-268 DPGMPV
+268 V
-274 TVEPN
+274 TV
-279 VAVNHAGAIITAKPL
+279 
-294 DLGKDDRRYL
+294 L
-304 TEEEGLDFV
+304 TPEE
-313 GGESSVYQFLNEQ
+313 
-326 RKDRHTEEV
+326 KDRHTEEV

-370 ELRASLETI
+370 ELRANLETI

-391 HHFKEICKERGI
+391 QHFKEICKERGI
-403 DLAAQQKTEPDSLT
+403 TIDAPAEAVPVVETSPTVSGGDPIVNTDDVLA
-417 KLAADLERFEFDVDT
+417 T
-432 FAYLDSVGSR
+432 F
-442 EEGLREVTESLISG
+442 
-456 DVQGIRDYLH
+456 
-466 EILAEEDEYSEAAQA
+466 
-481 LLNRLDAFF
+481 
-490 PVPSVEPP
+490 
-498 AKEVDA
+498 
-504 ISTYA
+504 A
-509 GDFAVHLLVTTNGE
+509 GDFTVHLMIKTNGE
-523 PIPGVPATDLD
+523 PIPGIPAEGLD
-534 GITAWAE
+534 GICAWVE
-541 EKLRSGDLRPLSDVL
+541 EKLRAGDLRPLSDIL
-556 LDMMAVYGQD
+556 LDMMSIYGQD
-566 ERFDNLTDRLA
+566 ERFNDLTDRLA
-577 DLNKQVYIPEET
+577 EINKRIYIPQEPVEET
-589 LDSNK
+589 GAAKL
-594 APSRYEYKLV
+594 YEYRLV

-615 TYIQQYTFTKGAV
+615 TYIQQYTFNKDAV
-628 LIPGPVLFVGPYEKC
+628 LFPGPVLFVGTYEKC

-648 ALKAGTITVD
+648 KLKAGTITPD
-658 AVRAMEEAEK
+658 AVREMQEAEK

-677 LHIQRTDSGFDYT
+677 LYLQRTDSGFDYT
-690 LYDKNSMK
+690 IYDKGSMK
-698 QLNGGRLD
+698 LLDGGRLD
-706 DPELHISTACIDICE
+706 DPMMHISTACINICE
-721 MHGLDSYKVSIVPL
+721 EHGMDSYKVSIAPT
-735 ELLESL
+735 ELIETL
-741 AAANIPQEQREQSID
+741 AAANMPPEFREQSID
-756 IPQPYPYISQT
+756 VPQPDPYVSQA
-767 ELQAFGYTAPDMLPV
+767 ELQAFGYTAPDMLPI

-797 YMLHSDNTEAMA
+797 YMLHRDNTEAMA

-818 IGMFGITTEDW
+818 IGMFGVTTEDW

-850 QDVAAGVVKPPVTPE
+850 RDVQAGVVKPPVLPE
-865 NHLRAAEMSME
+865 NHLRAAEMSLE

-891 PAAKEQDKEK
+891 PGTKEQPKEK
-901 KPSVLD
+901 KPSVID

-913 TPPRQKSTHKKS
+913 TPLRQKNTHKKS

>member
-20 KGIME
+20 QGIKE

-100 LDPHTQT
+100 LDPHTKA
-107 PMLDRDGNLIKEEKE
+107 PMLDKDGNLVKEEKE
-122 VSIPMFKVVSV
+122 VSVPMFKVVSV

-166 RTSPVPIVVAHTD
+166 RTSPVPIVIAHTD

-216 LHNYDKIDEP
+216 LHNYDKMTELAD
-226 KDAPEYQNIEIF
+226 DGVTVLAPEE
-238 GVPGLFSNGRI
+238 
-249 FLADLPDGLYRYD
+249 
-262 LRGSDY
+262 
-268 DPGMPV
+268 
-274 TVEPN
+274 
-279 VAVNHAGAIITAKPL
+279 
-294 DLGKDDRRYL
+294 
-304 TEEEGLDFV
+304 
-313 GGESSVYQFLNEQ
+313 
-326 RKDRHTEEV
+326 KDRHTEEV

-391 HHFKEICKERGI
+391 QHFKEICKERGI
-403 DLAAQQKTEPDSLT
+403 TIDAPAEAVPVVETSPT
-417 KLAADLERFEFDVDT
+417 V
-432 FAYLDSVGSR
+432 
-442 EEGLREVTESLISG
+442 SG
-456 DVQGIRDYLH
+456 GDPIVNTD
-466 EILAEEDEYSEAAQA
+466 
-481 LLNRLDAFF
+481 
-490 PVPSVEPP
+490 
-498 AKEVDA
+498 DA
-504 ISTYA
+504 ISTFA
-509 GDFAVHLLVTTNGE
+509 GDFTVHLMIKTNGE
-523 PIPGVPATDLD
+523 PIPGIPAEGID
-534 GITAWAE
+534 GICAWVE
-541 EKLRSGDLRPLSDVL
+541 EKLRAGDLRPLSDIL
-556 LDMMAVYGQD
+556 LDMMAIYGQD
-566 ERFDNLTDRLA
+566 ERFNDLTDRLA
-577 DLNKQVYIPEET
+577 EINKRVYIPQEPVEEIGAA
-589 LDSNK
+589 K
-594 APSRYEYKLV
+594 RYEYRLV

-615 TYIQQYTFTKGAV
+615 TYIQQYTFNKDAV
-628 LIPGPVLFVGPYEKC
+628 LFPGPVLFVGTYEKC

-648 ALKAGTITVD
+648 KLKAGTITPD
-658 AVRAMEEAEK
+658 AVREMQEAEK

-677 LHIQRTDSGFDYT
+677 LYIQRTDSGFDYT
-690 LYDKNSMK
+690 IYDKDSMK
-698 QLNGGRLD
+698 LLDGGVLD
-706 DPELHISTACIDICE
+706 DPMMHISTACINICE
-721 MHGLDSYKVSIVPL
+721 EHGMDSYKVSIAPT
-735 ELLESL
+735 ELIETL
-741 AAANIPQEQREQSID
+741 AAANMPQELREQSID
-756 IPQPYPYISQT
+756 VPQPDPYVSQA
-767 ELQAFGYTAPDMLPV
+767 ELQAFGYTAPDMLPI

-797 YMLHSDNTEAMA
+797 YMLHRDNTEAMA

-818 IGMFGITTEDW
+818 IGMFGVTTEDW

-850 QDVAAGVVKPPVTPE
+850 RDVQAGVVKPPVLPE
-865 NHLRAAEMSME
+865 NHLRAAEMSLE

-891 PAAKEQDKEK
+891 PGTKEPPKEK
-901 KPSVLD
+901 KPSIID

-913 TPPRQKSTHKKS
+913 TPPRQKNTHKKS

>member
-20 KGIME
+20 QGIKE

-100 LDPHTQT
+100 LDPHTKA
-107 PMLDRDGNLIKEEKE
+107 PMLDKDGNLVKEEKE
-122 VSIPMFKVVSV
+122 VSVPMFKVVSV

-166 RTSPVPIVVAHTD
+166 RTSPVPIVIAHTD

-216 LHNYDKIDEP
+216 LHNYDKMTELAD
-226 KDAPEYQNIEIF
+226 DGVTVLAPEE
-238 GVPGLFSNGRI
+238 
-249 FLADLPDGLYRYD
+249 
-262 LRGSDY
+262 
-268 DPGMPV
+268 
-274 TVEPN
+274 
-279 VAVNHAGAIITAKPL
+279 
-294 DLGKDDRRYL
+294 
-304 TEEEGLDFV
+304 
-313 GGESSVYQFLNEQ
+313 
-326 RKDRHTEEV
+326 KDRHTEEV

-349 IETADNSFGYIASW
+349 IETADNSFGYIATW

-391 HHFKEICKERGI
+391 QHFKEICKERGI
-403 DLAAQQKTEPDSLT
+403 TIDAPAEAVPVVETSPT
-417 KLAADLERFEFDVDT
+417 V
-432 FAYLDSVGSR
+432 
-442 EEGLREVTESLISG
+442 SG
-456 DVQGIRDYLH
+456 GDPIVNTDD
-466 EILAEEDEYSEAAQA
+466 ILAT
-481 LLNRLDAFF
+481 F
-490 PVPSVEPP
+490 
-498 AKEVDA
+498 
-504 ISTYA
+504 A
-509 GDFAVHLLVTTNGE
+509 GDFTVHLMIKTNGE
-523 PIPGVPATDLD
+523 PIPGIPAEGID
-534 GITAWAE
+534 GICAWVE
-541 EKLRSGDLRPLSDVL
+541 EKLRAGDLRPLSDIL
-556 LDMMAVYGQD
+556 LDMMAIYGQD
-566 ERFDNLTDRLA
+566 ERFNDLTDRLA
-577 DLNKQVYIPEET
+577 EINKRVYIPQEPVKDT
-589 LDSNK
+589 GAAK
-594 APSRYEYKLV
+594 RYEYRLV

-615 TYIQQYTFTKGAV
+615 TYIQQYTYNRDAV
-628 LIPGPVLFVGPYEKC
+628 LFPGPVLFVGTYEKC

-648 ALKAGTITVD
+648 KLKAGTITPD
-658 AVRAMEEAEK
+658 AVREMQEAEK

-677 LHIQRTDSGFDYT
+677 LYIQRTDSGFDYT
-690 LYDKNSMK
+690 IYDKDSMK
-698 QLNGGRLD
+698 LLDGGRLD
-706 DPELHISTACIDICE
+706 DPMMHISTACINICE
-721 MHGLDSYKVSIVPL
+721 EHGMDSYKVSIAPT
-735 ELLESL
+735 ELIETL
-741 AAANIPQEQREQSID
+741 AAANMPQELREQSID
-756 IPQPYPYISQT
+756 VPQPDPYVSQM
-767 ELQAFGYTAPDMLPV
+767 ELQAFGYTAPDMLPI

-850 QDVAAGVVKPPVTPE
+850 RDVQTGVVKPSILPE
-865 NHLRAAEMSME
+865 NHLRAAEMSLE

-891 PAAKEQDKEK
+891 PGTKEQPKEK
-901 KPSVLD
+901 KPSVID
-907 QLKSQS
+907 QLKSQT
-913 TPPRQKSTHKKS
+913 TPPRQKTTQKKS